1 MTETIRFTLNG
12 KPVTFEGDS
21 GRTLLWVLRS
31 DFGIT
36 GPKYGCGEGH
46 CGSCTVLLDGDAL
59 PSCQITVKDAE
70 GMDVTTIE
78 GLEKNGSLHP
88 LQEAFMEQGAFQCGF
103 CTPGMILKAY
113 SLLDKNPTPSK
124 TDIIDGMENN
134 LCRCGAHV
142 RIIRAIE
149 DASLAMKGGAK

>member
-1 MTETIRFTLNG
+1 METIRFTLNG
-12 KPVTFEGDS
+12 KPVTFAGDG

-59 PSCQITVKDAE
+59 PSCQITVKDAA

-78 GLEKNGSLHP
+78 GLEKNGALHP

-113 SLLDKNPTPSK
+113 SLLSKNPTPSK
-124 TDIIDGMENN
+124 ADIIDGMENN

-149 DASLAMKGGAK
+149 EASLALKGGAE